1 MWRVVTVLVVLAL
14 PSTAFAEDDAQRRA
28 REELE
33 KQLAEYLGTRVK
45 LQLGRK
51 KGSGR
56 LVLDFYTL
64 DQFDGLMQ
72 KIGFGGR

>member
-1 MWRVVTVLVVLAL
+1 MAGKE
-14 PSTAFAEDDAQRRA
+14 PTARDANVA
-28 REELE
+28 DLE

>member
-1 MWRVVTVLVVLAL
+1 VAGKE
-14 PSTAFAEDDAQRRA
+14 PTARDANVA
-28 REELE
+28 DLE